1 MTKEYYLYVRGQKV
15 KVSEDIY
22 KVYWR
27 EREHEKYLERV
38 DRKNHLLFFSS
49 LDHDGHFV
57 DNIIDETVVKLSQ
70 KHIDHSIR
78 VELDLDEFEETPS
91 EQRKKATYKEIKNY
105 VFEKYD
111 VKVTTLAIS
120 QIKRKCGLEVG
131 DNYNPPKNE
140 KYRQPQC
147 TPEKEEFIMAALRH
161 FKLID

>member
-1 MTKEYYLYVRGQKV
+1 MIDSPIYSFLKKWGIEHLIYLVDKKDMLGQR
-15 KVSEDIY
+15 S
-22 KVYWR
+22 
-27 EREHEKYLERV
+27 
-38 DRKNHLLFFSS
+38 
-49 LDHDGHFV
+49 FV
-57 DNIIDETVVKLSQ
+57 ETVVKLSQ

-91 EQRKKATYKEIKNY
+91 ELRKKATYKEIKNY
-105 VFEKYD
+105 VFEKYG

-147 TPEKEEFIMAALRH
+147 TPEKEEFIMDALRH

>member
-1 MTKEYYLYVRGQKV
+1 ME
-15 KVSEDIY
+15 SE
-22 KVYWR
+22 KQV
-27 EREHEKYLERV
+27 
-38 DRKNHLLFFSS
+38 
-49 LDHDGHFV
+49 
-57 DNIIDETVVKLSQ
+57 ETVVKLSQ

-78 VELDLDEFEETPS
+78 VELDLDEFDETPS
-91 EQRKKATYKEIKNY
+91 ELRKKATYKEIRNY
-105 VFEKYD
+105 VFEKYG

-147 TPEKEEFIMAALRH
+147 TPEKEEFIMDALRH